1 MGPQPGFKHRRC
13 SMKSIRIMT
22 VAFIAIA
29 LGACSGMSRQ
39 EKNTAYGATAGGVA
53 GAVITGGGV
62 LGTAG
67 GAAVGG
73 LIGHEL
79 SKDEKKK

>member
-1 MGPQPGFKHRRC
+1 
-13 SMKSIRIMT
+13 MKSIRIT
-22 VAFIAIA
+22 LLAALTLA
-29 LGACSGMSRQ
+29 LGACSGMSQ
-39 EKNTAYGATAGGVA
+39 QDKNTAYGATAGGVA

-73 LIGHEL
+73 LIGHEIN
-79 SKDEKKK
+79 KDKKK

>member
-1 MGPQPGFKHRRC
+1 MIGLKAVL
-13 SMKSIRIMT
+13 
-22 VAFIAIA
+22 VASFAIA
-29 LGACSGMSRQ
+29 LSACSGMSQQ
-39 EKNTAYGATAGGVA
+39 ERHTAYGATAGGVA
-53 GAVITGGGV
+53 GALISGGGV

-79 SKDEKKK
+79 SDDKKKK

>member
-1 MGPQPGFKHRRC
+1 MNAGFTSSKV
-13 SMKSIRIMT
+13 IL
-22 VAFIAIA
+22 VAVLGLT

-39 EKNTAYGATAGGVA
+39 ERNTAYGATAGGVA
-53 GAVITGGGV
+53 GALITGGGV

-73 LIGHEL
+73 LIGHEV
-79 SKDEKKK
+79 SKDKKKK

>member
-1 MGPQPGFKHRRC
+1 
-13 SMKSIRIMT
+13 MKTTRI
-22 VAFIAIA
+22 VLIAALTMA

-79 SKDEKKK
+79 SKDKKKK

>member
-1 MGPQPGFKHRRC
+1 MNIEPTSSKL
-13 SMKSIRIMT
+13 ILIT
-22 VAFIAIA
+22 VLGLT

-39 EKNTAYGATAGGVA
+39 DRNTAYGATAGGVA
-53 GAVITGGGV
+53 GALITGGGV

-73 LIGHEL
+73 LIGHEV
-79 SKDEKKK
+79 SKDKKRK